1 MTTLKFADTHNM
13 VAFLSKPAECEGF
26 EQIVDFLN
34 AHPIKYALTVNPTI
48 YTSCIEKFWA
58 IVKVKT
64 VNDEVQLQA
73 LVDRR
78 KIIINESTVRRV
90 LQLEDAEGVE
100 SLPNATIFEQLMLMG
115 IGKGF
120 SGRVTPLFPTMV
132 VQSQSKMGED
142 IVADEAVYKELD
154 DRLVRAATTAS
165 SLEAKQWCQE
175 TMGDT
180 ISQTRSKNVSK
191 LSSDPLLARGNT
203 LRSDEDRLKLEELT
217 EICTNLQRRVLALE
231 ETKTTQAAEI
241 ISLKKRVKKLEKG
254 KKSRTH
260 KLKRL
265 YKVGITARVDSS
277 DNEESLGEDA
287 SKQGRKINDIDAD
300 IDVTLVNDVV
310 NDEEMFDVDVLNDEE
325 INEPS
330 TTTTISSKQYQDKG
344 KGIMVEPEKPLKK
357 KDQISFD
364 EEVALRLQAEFDK
377 EERLARE
384 SAEKEQEANIVLTE
398 EWDDI

>member
-1 MTTLKFADTHNM
+1 
-13 VAFLSKPAECEGF
+13 
-26 EQIVDFLN
+26 
-34 AHPIKYALTVNPTI
+34 
-48 YTSCIEKFWA
+48 
-58 IVKVKT
+58 
-64 VNDEVQLQA
+64 
-73 LVDRR
+73 
-78 KIIINESTVRRV
+78 
-90 LQLEDAEGVE
+90 
-100 SLPNATIFEQLMLMG
+100 
-115 IGKGF
+115 
-120 SGRVTPLFPTMV
+120 MV

-241 ISLKKRVKKLEKG
+241 ISLKK
-254 KKSRTH
+254 
-260 KLKRL
+260 
-265 YKVGITARVDSS
+265 VDSS